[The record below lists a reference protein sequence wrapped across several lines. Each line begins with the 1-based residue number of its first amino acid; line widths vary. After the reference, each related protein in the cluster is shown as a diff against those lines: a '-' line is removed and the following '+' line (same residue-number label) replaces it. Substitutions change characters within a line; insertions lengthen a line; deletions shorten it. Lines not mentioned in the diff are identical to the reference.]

1 VLWSALPIV
10 KHAKPNCAKNYDVEL
25 PPLPPK
31 KKFIKIPDTTNSG
44 IISGFN
50 MN

>member
-10 KHAKPNCAKNYDVEL
+10 KHANQTVQKNDVEL

-31 KKFIKIPDTTNSG
+31 SL
-44 IISGFN
+44 
-50 MN
+50 